1 MEPSVA
7 TMGYIDLQNLW
18 IGSYFREY
26 IATIEELY
34 VKRANKFCQVRGT
47 NYPVGG
53 SNKIFDGRTV
63 LDGGGLIPSW
73 GRVPHMGQ
81 ENCTV

>member
-63 LDGGGLIPSW
+63 LDGGGVDPF
-73 GRVPHMGQ
+73 MG
-81 ENCTV
+81 